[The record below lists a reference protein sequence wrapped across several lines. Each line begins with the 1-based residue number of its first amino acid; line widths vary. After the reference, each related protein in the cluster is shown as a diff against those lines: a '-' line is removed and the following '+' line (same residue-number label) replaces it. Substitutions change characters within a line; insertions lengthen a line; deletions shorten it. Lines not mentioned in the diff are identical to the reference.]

1 MANNIYGKG
10 DVSKYF
16 DAPTIGKDPSL
27 NTPTDW
33 SKKTQFDPM
42 NQWSYK
48 SALKPTTG
56 EANWKRLADSTI
68 GDGTTG
74 EYDGYSGSGNYKSA
88 EGSGLYQDGM
98 LFEERLANLAPEL
111 GTLAE
116 TVYQG
121 HKLNEQDRI
130 IQGAKL
136 NSLRAPV
143 TSVAA
148 ASDMSPE
155 VLAARQNDIAR
166 MRGQYQGADPTMRL
180 ISNQMAQQQ
189 RDAASN
195 QLNAQRAQFIAQE
208 NQRVQQGNARNQAAL
223 TDTYNKNQLRS
234 QQLEDNKLAARVAQ
248 SERERELYTKGFGAM
263 MGHLENRL
271 DSNLRRTALNRQ
283 RDLKADNYNIQ
294 TLAQRVQDNEYD
306 YGAKTD
312 LANAQAA
319 FAKKLR
325 APLPKYRDFRF

>member
-16 DAPTIGKDPSL
+16 DTPTIGKDPSL

-48 SALKPTTG
+48 DALKPTTG

-74 EYDGYSGSGNYKSA
+74 EYGGYSGSGNYKSA

-319 FAKKLR
+319 FVKKLR

>member
-1 MANNIYGKG
+1 MYGEG
-10 DVSKYF
+10 DVTKFY
-16 DAPTIGKDPSL
+16 DTPTISSKKPMAPS
-27 NTPTDW
+27 TDW
-33 SKKTQFDPM
+33 STKTQWDPM

-48 SALKPTTG
+48 SALQPTAG
-56 EANWKRLADSTI
+56 EANWKRLADATI
-68 GDGTTG
+68 SNG
-74 EYDGYSGSGNYKSA
+74 EYGDYKGYDGSGQYKGN
-88 EGSGLYQDGM
+88 EGSGVYQDGM

-111 GTLAE
+111 STLAE
-116 TVYQG
+116 TAYQG
-121 HKLNEQDRI
+121 HKINEQNRI
-130 IQGAKL
+130 IQNAKL

-223 TDTYNKNQLRS
+223 ADTYNKNQLRS

-319 FAKKLR
+319 FVKKLR